1 MDLLGLLRIFARAAE
16 LQGFTAAAR
25 DLGLTQP
32 TVSKSVAA
40 LEERLGTRLFQ
51 RSTQKLSLTEDG
63 RLALEQARNL
73 LDEVAAFE
81 ESFGRRRQAPTGL
94 VRLGMPVAFGR
105 LHIVPRLKAL
115 VDLHPALEVDLVM
128 GDGVADLVEAGID
141 VAIRIGDLNEPA
153 LIARRIGVTRRVTV
167 ASRDYFD
174 LRGRPAC
181 PQDLTGHNCIVYTY
195 LATGDEWLFDGP
207 AGRTAVRVR
216 GNVKANN
223 SEAVREAVLA
233 GIGIA
238 VCPVWLFGDEISTG
252 RVETVLPDFAPK
264 SLPIHAVW
272 PSRRFTS
279 PKVRAVVDFLAAGFR
294 ADPLLSD
301 AAPRTPHS
309 HSAI

>member
-1 MDLLGLLRIFARAAE
+1 MDLLTLLRIFTRAAE
-16 LQGFTAAAR
+16 LHGFTAAAR

-51 RSTQKLSLTEDG
+51 RSTQQLSLTEDG

-73 LDEVAAFE
+73 LDDAAAFE
-81 ESFGRRRQAPTGL
+81 EAFGHRRRAPTGV
-94 VRLGMPVAFGR
+94 VRLGTPVAFGR
-105 LHIVPRLKAL
+105 LHVVPRLAAL
-115 VDLHPALEVDLVM
+115 MDLHPALEIDLVM
-128 GDGVADLVEAGID
+128 GDGAADLVEAGLD
-141 VAIRIGDLNEPA
+141 VAIRIADLDEPT

-167 ASRDYFD
+167 ASRDYFER
-174 LRGRPAC
+174 RGRPTQ
-181 PQDLTGHNCIVYTY
+181 PQDLIGHNCIVYTY

-238 VCPVWLFGDEISTG
+238 VCPVWLFGDEIGTG
-252 RVETVLPDFAPK
+252 RVEIALPDFAPK

-301 AAPRTPHS
+301 AVLTPIRIS
-309 HSAI
+309 DI